1 MDIKGCIALVTGANR
16 GLGKSFV
23 DALLA
28 QGASKIY
35 AAARTLPQGDVSQ
48 GVVSHGG
55 DPGQSRDPEQVRTSE
70 PARIPE
76 QGRDPRIIPV
86 KLDVTSSED
95 ISAVAARCTDV
106 TLLIN
111 NAGVMLMTPMLK
123 ESSDDALRREMEV
136 NVYGML
142 AMTRAFA
149 PILAKNG
156 GGAIVNMLSVVSW
169 FTAPFNAT
177 YCATKH
183 AALVVSDA
191 SRIELKS
198 QKTQVVGV
206 YAGFI
211 DTDMAAGIDRPKTG
225 PRQVADRALEGV
237 IARKDHVL
245 ADDRA
250 EETWRTSR
258 EHPSQLAALQQHAW
272 DTRPK

>member
-1 MDIKGCIALVTGANR
+1 MDIKGSTALVTGANR

-28 QGASKIY
+28 QGAAKVY
-35 AAARTLPQGDVSQ
+35 AATRTLSQ
-48 GVVSHGG
+48 SGSGHGN
-55 DPGQSRDPEQVRTSE
+55 
-70 PARIPE
+70 
-76 QGRDPRIIPV
+76 DPRVIPV
-86 KLDVTSSED
+86 KLDITSAED
-95 ISAVAARCTDV
+95 VRAAASRCPDL
-106 TLLIN
+106 TLLVN
-111 NAGVMLMTPMLK
+111 NAGAMLTMPMLK
-123 ESSDDALRREMEV
+123 DGSDDALRREMEV
-136 NVYGML
+136 NVFGML

-169 FTAPFNAT
+169 FTVPFNAT

-191 SRIELKS
+191 SRIELKR
-198 QKTQVVGV
+198 QGTQVVGV

-211 DTDMAAGIDRPKTG
+211 DTDMAAGIDRPKTP

-237 IARKDHVL
+237 VKRKDHVL

-258 EHPSQLAALQQHAW
+258 EHPTQLAALQQHAW